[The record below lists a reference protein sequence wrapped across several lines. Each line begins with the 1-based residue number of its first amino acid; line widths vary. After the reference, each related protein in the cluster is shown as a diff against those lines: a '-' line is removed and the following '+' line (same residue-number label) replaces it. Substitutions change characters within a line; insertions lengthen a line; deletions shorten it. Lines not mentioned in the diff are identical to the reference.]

1 MKNKIRIIGI
11 PLDLGQTHRG
21 VNMGPSAVRYA
32 GLSHKLRELGYI
44 VNDMGNIQFPIR
56 ETLFEKGK
64 EFILPALVD
73 ANQSIYEEA
82 EKAIKENTLPIFLG
96 GDHSIAIGTIGGV
109 TSNGRKG
116 VIWVDAHGDFNTPE
130 TSKSGNVHGMPLA
143 TLLGKGYDNL
153 VNLGREGA
161 KINPEDVVL
170 IGLRDI
176 DAKEKEIIKSS
187 GVNFYTMRDIDE
199 FGISKVMHD
208 CLEKL
213 SHIDEIH
220 VSLDMDGLDP
230 IVCPGVGTPVN
241 GGLTYREAHLA
252 MEIIADSR
260 KLSSVDIVEIN
271 PMLDIY
277 NKTAETAVEMII
289 SLLGKS
295 II

>member
-213 SHIDEIH
+213 SHINEIH

>member
-1 MKNKIRIIGI
+1 
-11 PLDLGQTHRG
+11 
-21 VNMGPSAVRYA
+21 MGPSAVRYA
-32 GLSHKLRELGYI
+32 GLSNKLRELGYV

-143 TLLGKGYDNL
+143 TLLGKGYYNL

-161 KINPEDVVL
+161 KVKPEDVVL

-208 CLEKL
+208 SLEKL